1 MTDYVQ
7 TAEALRRMA
16 VQQQALGAAA
26 DAFEALGSIDG
37 AIKSANDR
45 RTEAES
51 LLAAAVESLARARN
65 DELAVREQILAQLA
79 DANTKADRELA
90 NAHLEATQLIDAAKA
105 DADGLR
111 EAGRAEADRMIV
123 QVNEDLVSVRAEL
136 EHDQAAVRDA
146 EEKLANLTLQADDAQ
161 KRLDATREAISKLA
175 AGL

>member
-16 VQQQALGAAA
+16 VQQQALCAAA
-26 DAFEALGSIDG
+26 DAFEALGSIEG
-37 AIKSANDR
+37 AVKSANDR

-65 DELAVREQILAQLA
+65 DELLVREQISTQLA

-105 DADGLR
+105 DADSLR
-111 EAGRAEADRMIV
+111 EAGRAEANRMIV
-123 QVNEDLVSVRAEL
+123 QANEDLVSVRAEL

-146 EEKLANLTLQADDAQ
+146 EEKLAGLNAQADEAQ
-161 KRLDATREAISKLA
+161 ARLDAVRASIMKLA
-175 AGL
+175 QG